1 MTDDSNTHLEELG
14 DPCAEFG
21 NVLPGHCLDV
31 RASAI
36 LILPQGVPPGI
47 EAPTVMEIGATPN
60 DERNYGVE
68 GGQVEVV
75 CFLWRLDPAPNMTRR
90 Y

>member
-1 MTDDSNTHLEELG
+1 
-14 DPCAEFG
+14 
-21 NVLPGHCLDV
+21 
-31 RASAI
+31 
-36 LILPQGVPPGI
+36 
-47 EAPTVMEIGATPN
+47 MEIGATPN

-75 CFLWRLDPAPNMTRR
+75 CFLWRLDPVPNMTRR